1 MHVHPLTPLTFPT
14 PLPRR
19 GEPAVRPPMAD
30 PAVPPSPHG
39 ATALELDPLAVVV
52 LADATAPDT
61 GGLAD
66 FLRGFFGP
74 LFLVIVSIVA
84 IFFLFTRE
92 ITRFAQFLILAIFIG
107 IVFYVPGVIE
117 VIAVALARAMGV
129 STQ

>member
-1 MHVHPLTPLTFPT
+1 ML
-14 PLPRR
+14 
-19 GEPAVRPPMAD
+19 
-30 PAVPPSPHG
+30 
-39 ATALELDPLAVVV
+39 LDPGTLDLGPVLY
-52 LADATAPDT
+52 LADSQAPDT

-92 ITRFAQFLILAIFIG
+92 ITRFAQFIILAIFIG

-117 VIAVALARAMGV
+117 VLAVALARAMGV
-129 STQ
+129 STE